1 MKLWMIVAI
10 ELLMPG
16 GTLLALALVVYR
28 RCGNILQPLSIRRP
42 AVRLLDVTH

>member
-16 GTLLALALVVYR
+16 GTLVVLALLARQKYFARAVDSRPR
-28 RCGNILQPLSIRRP
+28 RS
-42 AVRLLDVTH
+42 TT

>member
-28 RCGNILQPLSIRRP
+28 RRKNILQLLSIRRP
-42 AVRLLDVTH
+42 AVRLQDVTH

>member
-16 GTLLALALVVYR
+16 GTLVALALLARQKYFARVVD
-28 RCGNILQPLSIRRP
+28 SRP
-42 AVRLLDVTH
+42 CRSTT

>member
-16 GTLLALALVVYR
+16 GTLVALALLARQKYFARAVDSRSR
-28 RCGNILQPLSIRRP
+28 RS
-42 AVRLLDVTH
+42 TT